1 MKFHI
6 PFSICLMLTILLLTL
21 MPHAVLADYEYDYFS
36 DRVSRE
42 HRDAGDVE
50 DWIERGNAT
59 VTASPRFENGI
70 RLTAWA
76 SESDEEKNYEFA
88 IASAIY
94 LFEIPRQAQHVE
106 ILVRYRGEPH
116 RADFDYE
123 EIAGRVWIRNT
134 KREYSRKRYNDN
146 GEEETLYGDTFFLRA
161 KRRSETIKI
170 ATAGHVDNG
179 ILEMHV
185 VAENGEQLDV
195 EYVDVVT
202 YQRQPDVR
210 VIHRYAR
217 DYHWQPWYRYTYL
230 YFYDGPFYY
239 CTDLGY
245 YIRWSYPV
253 YDHHYLAMRRAYG
266 GYLHSYYR
274 RYPRRYHRNSYY
286 HVDVHVNKSPKAR
299 RLNRWTATH
308 ENTRR
313 EYSRSRLSVTT
324 SKTNKANVQTRVR
337 SLITE
342 HRQTPVLADRVIQR
356 SAVSQKRK
364 LSNARS
370 QQSTAIQRQRNT
382 QRAASGGSAQSYR
395 STKRKLPDTRNESN
409 TTIQR
414 QRSDPR
420 SASDISTRS
429 YRSTQQILKRKRLS
443 SVERGTRSNR
453 DSRSNVQ
460 PRTHQY
466 DRFRFSTKDRRYS
479 SDDEVSTR
487 SNAER
492 RVRLYNRTQSSRSR
506 VNTPPSRT
514 SRSRSSSVKQSTETR
529 RRSTQSSSRS
539 STAASRLK
547 RSTSTS
553 SSSSSSD
560 DDDDKKERSRN
571 TTRTQTRSRR
581 K

>member
-1 MKFHI
+1 MKCHN
-6 PFSICLMLTILLLTL
+6 PTPICLILTIFLLML
-21 MPHAVLADYEYDYFS
+21 MPHAVLANYEYDYNYFS
-36 DRVSRE
+36 DRISRE

-59 VTASPRFENGI
+59 VTASPRFESGI

-76 SESDEEKNYEFA
+76 NESDEAENYEFA

-94 LFEIPRQAQHVE
+94 LFEIPAQAQYVE

-134 KREYSRKRYNDN
+134 KREYSRRSYNDN
-146 GEEETLYGDTFFLRA
+146 GDDETLYGDTFFLRA

-170 ATAGHVDNG
+170 ATAGHVDND
-179 ILEMHV
+179 ILEMHIV
-185 VAENGEQLDV
+185 VENGEHLDI

-253 YDHHYLAMRRAYG
+253 YDHHYVAIRRAYG
-266 GYLHSYYR
+266 GYLHNYYR

-286 HVDVHVNKSPKAR
+286 HAGVHVNTSPKR

-324 SKTNKANVQTRVR
+324 SKTNRVNVQTRVR
-337 SLITE
+337 SLIAE
-342 HRQTPVLADRVIQR
+342 HRQTPVLEDRVIQR
-356 SAVSQKRK
+356 STVSRK
-364 LSNARS
+364 QRLPDVRN
-370 QQSTAIQRQRNT
+370 QQSTAIQRQRIN
-382 QRAASGGSAQSYR
+382 R
-395 STKRKLPDTRNESN
+395 
-409 TTIQR
+409 
-414 QRSDPR
+414 RSD
-420 SASDISTRS
+420 SNISTRS
-429 YRSTQQILKRKRLS
+429 YRATQQILKRKRLG
-443 SVERGTRSNR
+443 SVERDTRVNR

-460 PRTHQY
+460 PRTYQY
-466 DRFRFSTKDRRYS
+466 DRFRFSTRDKSS
-479 SDDEVSTR
+479 SDKEISTR

-492 RVRLYNRTQSSRSR
+492 RVQLYNRTQSSRSR
-506 VNTPPSRT
+506 LSTPPSRT
-514 SRSRSSSVKQSTETR
+514 RSSTVKQRTETRSRSQQTRSRSSA
-529 RRSTQSSSRS
+529 
-539 STAASRLK
+539 STAPRIQ
-547 RSTSTS
+547 RPTTQQTTS
-553 SSSSSSD
+553 SSKD
-560 DDDDKKERSRN
+560 DDDDKRERSRT

>member
-1 MKFHI
+1 MKFQV
-6 PFSICLMLTILLLTL
+6 PFSICPLLTILLLML
-21 MPHAVLADYEYDYFS
+21 MPHTAPAQYGYESDYFS
-36 DRVSRE
+36 DRISRE

-76 SESDEEKNYEFA
+76 SESENEEHYEFA

-94 LFEIPRQAQHVE
+94 LFEIPRQAQYVE

-116 RADFDYE
+116 RADFDYD

-134 KREYSRKRYNDN
+134 KREYSRRHYNENTED
-146 GEEETLYGDTFFLRA
+146 ETLYGDTFFLRA
-161 KRRSETIKI
+161 KRRSETIKV
-170 ATAGHVDNG
+170 ATAGRVENG
-179 ILEMHV
+179 ILEMHI
-185 VAENGEQLDV
+185 VAENGEHLDI
-195 EYVDVVT
+195 EYVNVVT

-253 YDHHYLAMRRAYG
+253 YDHHYVAIRRAYG
-266 GYLHSYYR
+266 TYLHDYYR

-286 HVDVHVNKSPKAR
+286 HAGVHIRKSPNR
-299 RLNRWTATH
+299 QRLNRWTATH
-308 ENTRR
+308 ETTRR

-324 SKTNKANVQTRVR
+324 SKTNKTNVQTRVR

-356 SAVSQKRK
+356 SPLPQKRR
-364 LSNARS
+364 L
-370 QQSTAIQRQRNT
+370 T
-382 QRAASGGSAQSYR
+382 
-395 STKRKLPDTRNESN
+395 DTRSEPN
-409 TTIQR
+409 TTIERQ
-414 QRSDPR
+414 QRSRR
-420 SASDISTRS
+420 SSGDVSSRS
-429 YRSTQQILKRKRLS
+429 YRATQQILKRKRLS
-443 SVERGTRSNR
+443 SVEREP
-453 DSRSNVQ
+453 RSNVQ
-460 PRTHQY
+460 SRNVSPQTYQY
-466 DRFRFSTKDRRYS
+466 DRYRFAPRNQRS
-479 SDDEVSTR
+479 SDSEVSTR

-506 VNTPPSRT
+506 VSTPP
-514 SRSRSSSVKQSTETR
+514 SRSRSSTVKQRTETRSRVKQSR
-529 RRSTQSSSRS
+529 SRS
-539 STAASRLK
+539 STATAPRTQ
-547 RSTSTS
+547 RPTTQQTTS
-553 SSSSSSD
+553 SSSSKD
-560 DDDDKKERSRN
+560 DDDEKQTRSRN

>member
-6 PFSICLMLTILLLTL
+6 SFSVCLMLIILLLTF
-21 MPHAVLADYEYDYFS
+21 MPHAVLADYGYDYFS

-76 SESDEEKNYEFA
+76 SESDKEENYEFA

-94 LFEIPRQAQHVE
+94 LFEIPRQAQYVE

-134 KREYSRKRYNDN
+134 KREYSRRRYNDN
-146 GEEETLYGDTFFLRA
+146 DEEETLYGDTFFLRA

-179 ILEMHV
+179 ILEMHI

-195 EYVDVVT
+195 EYVDVGT

-245 YIRWSYPV
+245 YIRWNYPV
-253 YDHHYLAMRRAYG
+253 YDHHYLTMRRAYG
-266 GYLHSYYR
+266 LYLHDYYR
-274 RYPRRYHRNSYY
+274 RYPRRYHRDPYY
-286 HVDVHVNKSPKAR
+286 HVGVRVDKSPKRR
-299 RLNRWTATH
+299 RLSRWTASH

-313 EYSRSRLSVTT
+313 EYSRSRLSITT
-324 SKTNKANVQTRVR
+324 SKTNKSHVQTRVR

-356 SAVSQKRK
+356 STLSQKRK
-364 LSNARS
+364 PS
-370 QQSTAIQRQRNT
+370 
-382 QRAASGGSAQSYR
+382 
-395 STKRKLPDTRNESN
+395 DTRNESN
-409 TTIQR
+409 ATIGR
-414 QRSDPR
+414 QRNIRQPTSEVSP
-420 SASDISTRS
+420 RS
-429 YRSTQQILKRKRLS
+429 YRATQQILKRKRLS
-443 SVERGTRSNR
+443 TFEREPRSNR
-453 DSRSNVQ
+453 DSRFKTT

-466 DRFRFSTKDRRYS
+466 DRSRFSTRDRRYS
-479 SDDEVSTR
+479 SDDEVSPR

-492 RVRLYNRTQSSRSR
+492 RVHLYNRTKSSRSR
-506 VNTPPSRT
+506 LSTPPSRP
-514 SRSRSSSVKQSTETR
+514 SRSRSSSVKQSTTTR
-529 RRSTQSSSRS
+529 KRSTQSSSRS
-539 STAASRLK
+539 STAASRLQ

-553 SSSSSSD
+553 SSASSND
-560 DDDDKKERSRN
+560 DDDDRKERSRN

>member
-6 PFSICLMLTILLLTL
+6 PFSIGPMLIILLLTL

-76 SESDEEKNYEFA
+76 SESDEEESYEFA

-94 LFEIPRQAQHVE
+94 LFEIPRQAQYVE

-134 KREYSRKRYNDN
+134 KREYSRRRYNDN

-179 ILEMHV
+179 ILEMHIV
-185 VAENGEQLDV
+185 TENGEQLDI

-266 GYLHSYYR
+266 SYLHGYYR
-274 RYPRRYHRNSYY
+274 RYPRHYHRNSYY
-286 HVDVHVNKSPKAR
+286 HVDVRVDKSPKAR

-337 SLITE
+337 TLITE

-356 SAVSQKRK
+356 STLAQKRK
-364 LSNARS
+364 PS
-370 QQSTAIQRQRNT
+370 
-382 QRAASGGSAQSYR
+382 
-395 STKRKLPDTRNESN
+395 DTRNGSN
-409 TTIQR
+409 ATIERQRRIQR
-414 QRSDPR
+414 PTSDV
-420 SASDISTRS
+420 STRS
-429 YRSTQQILKRKRLS
+429 YRATQQILKRKRLS
-443 SVERGTRSNR
+443 TSERNTQSNR
-453 DSRSNVQ
+453 DSRLNAKPQ
-460 PRTHQY
+460 TYQY
-466 DRFRFSTKDRRYS
+466 DRFRLSTKERRYS
-479 SDDEVSTR
+479 SDDEASTR

-506 VNTPPSRT
+506 LNTPPSRT

-529 RRSTQSSSRS
+529 RRSTQSSTRS
-539 STAASRLK
+539 SSAASRLQ

-553 SSSSSSD
+553 SSSSSND

>member
-6 PFSICLMLTILLLTL
+6 PTSICPMLTILLLML
-21 MPHAVLADYEYDYFS
+21 MPHTALADYDYFS
-36 DRVSRE
+36 DQTSRE

-59 VTASPRFENGI
+59 VTASPSFENGI
-70 RLTAWA
+70 RLAAWA
-76 SESDEEKNYEFA
+76 GESDEAENYEFA

-94 LFEIPRQAQHVE
+94 LFEIPRQAQYVE

-134 KREYSRKRYNDN
+134 KREYARRRYSDN
-146 GEEETLYGDTFFLRA
+146 SEEEETLYGDTFFLRA

-179 ILEMHV
+179 MLEMHI
-185 VAENGEQLDV
+185 VAENGEQLDI
-195 EYVDVVT
+195 EYVDVAT

-217 DYHWQPWYRYTYL
+217 DYHWQPWHRYTYL

-253 YDHHYLAMRRAYG
+253 YDHHYLAIRRAYG
-266 GYLHSYYR
+266 SYLHGYYR
-274 RYPRRYHRNSYY
+274 RYPRYYHRNSYY
-286 HVDVHVNKSPKAR
+286 HVSAQVESPKTR
-299 RLNRWTATH
+299 RLNRWTSTH

-313 EYSRSRLSVTT
+313 EYSRSRLSITK
-324 SKTNKANVQTRVR
+324 SKTNTTTVQTRVR

-342 HRQTPVLADRVIQR
+342 HRQTPVLTDRINQR
-356 SAVSQKRK
+356 STLSQKR
-364 LSNARS
+364 R
-370 QQSTAIQRQRNT
+370 
-382 QRAASGGSAQSYR
+382 
-395 STKRKLPDTRNESN
+395 LPDTRTKSN
-409 TTIQR
+409 TTIEQ
-414 QRSDPR
+414 QRSVR
-420 SASDISTRS
+420 SSPSDISTRS
-429 YRSTQQILKRKRLS
+429 YRATQQILKRKRLS
-443 SVERGTRSNR
+443 SVER
-453 DSRSNVQ
+453 DSRSTKDSRFNAE
-460 PRTHQY
+460 PRTRVY
-466 DRFRFSTKDRRYS
+466 DRFRFSTPTKDKRTS
-479 SDDEVSTR
+479 NDNEISTR

-492 RVRLYNRTQSSRSR
+492 RVRLYNRTQSSS
-506 VNTPPSRT
+506 SRT
-514 SRSRSSSVKQSTETR
+514 RLSTPSSRSRSSGVKKSTETR
-529 RRSTQSSSRS
+529 ARSTKSRSRS
-539 STAASRLK
+539 STTAAPRVQK
-547 RSTSTS
+547 PTTQQS
-553 SSSSSSD
+553 SSSASSKD
-560 DDDDKKERSRN
+560 DDDEKRERSRT

>member
-1 MKFHI
+1 MKFQV
-6 PFSICLMLTILLLTL
+6 PSSICPLLTILILMLT
-21 MPHAVLADYEYDYFS
+21 PHIVPAQYNYDYDHFS
-36 DRVSRE
+36 DRISRE

-76 SESDEEKNYEFA
+76 SESDEAENYEFA

-94 LFEIPRQAQHVE
+94 LFEIPRQAQYVE

-134 KREYSRKRYNDN
+134 KREYSRRHYNNDR
-146 GEEETLYGDTFFLRA
+146 EEETLYGDTFFLRA
-161 KRRSETIKI
+161 KRRSETIKV
-170 ATAGHVDNG
+170 ATAGRVENG
-179 ILEMHV
+179 ILEMHI
-185 VAENGEQLDV
+185 VAENGEHLDI
-195 EYVDVVT
+195 EYVNVVT

-253 YDHHYLAMRRAYG
+253 YDHHYVAIRRTYG
-266 GYLHSYYR
+266 TYLHDYYR

-286 HVDVHVNKSPKAR
+286 HVGAHVNRSPKTQ
-299 RLNRWTATH
+299 RLNRWTEGH
-308 ENTRR
+308 ETTRR

-324 SKTNKANVQTRVR
+324 SKTHVQTRVR

-342 HRQTPVLADRVIQR
+342 HRRTPVLADRVIQR
-356 SAVSQKRK
+356 SAVSQKRG
-364 LSNARS
+364 LRDARREPN
-370 QQSTAIQRQRNT
+370 TAI
-382 QRAASGGSAQSYR
+382 
-395 STKRKLPDTRNESN
+395 E
-409 TTIQR
+409 R
-414 QRSDPR
+414 QRSNQRPSRDV
-420 SASDISTRS
+420 SSRS
-429 YRSTQQILKRKRLS
+429 YRATQQIQKRKRLIS
-443 SVERGTRSNR
+443 TVEREP
-453 DSRSNVQ
+453 RSNVQ
-460 PRTHQY
+460 SRNAPPRSYQY
-466 DRFRFSTKDRRYS
+466 DRYRFSPKNQGS
-479 SDDEVSTR
+479 SDSEVSTR

-492 RVRLYNRTQSSRSR
+492 RTRLYNRTQSSRSR
-506 VNTPPSRT
+506 SRLSTPPSRNQSSSVKQRT
-514 SRSRSSSVKQSTETR
+514 ETRSRVKQSRSRSST
-529 RRSTQSSSRS
+529 SRS
-539 STAASRLK
+539 STTTAPRIQRPTTK
-547 RSTSTS
+547 QTTS
-553 SSSSSSD
+553 SSSSKD
-560 DDDDKKERSRN
+560 DDDEKQERSRT
-571 TTRTQTRSRR
+571 TTRTKTRSRR